1 MRARITQHS
10 RLNCPLVPQV
20 KRGSWYDTTDSN
32 GYERR
37 SSVTQFHD
45 IIGFFMGKWFGLL
58 AELLTGL
65 YILGV
70 AIAQIVASAGS
81 QYSID
86 QNYNKL

>member
-1 MRARITQHS
+1 M
-10 RLNCPLVPQV
+10 PQV

-32 GYERR
+32 GHEHR
-37 SSVTQFHD
+37 SSVTQFRD

-86 QNYNKL
+86 QHYNKL

>member
-1 MRARITQHS
+1 M
-10 RLNCPLVPQV
+10 
-20 KRGSWYDTTDSN
+20 
-32 GYERR
+32 
-37 SSVTQFHD
+37 TQFHD

>member
-1 MRARITQHS
+1 
-10 RLNCPLVPQV
+10 
-20 KRGSWYDTTDSN
+20 
-32 GYERR
+32 
-37 SSVTQFHD
+37 
-45 IIGFFMGKWFGLL
+45 MGKWFGLL

-86 QNYNKL
+86 QHYNKL